1 MYRSSGLVGVLTA
14 ERTPPRRSRTRRA
27 GWRRPAC
34 ALGGLTL
41 LGGLIYWLVS
51 LQLVGAADPYGVGAL
66 AVARFHQQYPRAI
79 PLSVRVARTNVG
91 WIGECEGLA
100 LLQGEWITQGVLR
113 PNGMVLLGRQG
124 RGHGLWIVDAE
135 VARGPRAPGVRPP
148 WPQLLPF
155 GPSHPL
161 WGDVK

>member
-1 MYRSSGLVGVLTA
+1 M
-14 ERTPPRRSRTRRA
+14 
-27 GWRRPAC
+27 
-34 ALGGLTL
+34 GLTL

-51 LQLVGAADPYGVGAL
+51 LQLVGAPDPYGVGAL
-66 AVARFHQQYPRAI
+66 AIARFHQQYPRAVL
-79 PLSVRVARTNVG
+79 LSVRVARTNVG
-91 WIGECEGLA
+91 WVGECEGIA
-100 LLQGEWITQGVLR
+100 MLQGEWVTQGILR
-113 PNGMVLLGRQG
+113 SNGTVYLSRQG

-161 WGDVK
+161 LGDLR